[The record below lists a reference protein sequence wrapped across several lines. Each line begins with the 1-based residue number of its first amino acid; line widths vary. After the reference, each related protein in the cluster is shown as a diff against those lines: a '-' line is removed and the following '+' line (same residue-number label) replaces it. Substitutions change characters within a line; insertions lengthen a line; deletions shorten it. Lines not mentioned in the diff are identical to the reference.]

1 MKRTDYLKV
10 VLILPGNVLITI
22 PLLIYFFTRN
32 SYSYDLTNPP
42 SFLFYVAMLFLT
54 LGLFLAI
61 WSVRTFYTK
70 GGDGTPAPW
79 KPVSNLIIYGPYR
92 YVRNPMIL
100 GVVVLL
106 LFEATFF
113 SSKPLL
119 LWALV
124 FFIVNIFY
132 FKVFEEKQ
140 LIKRFGPD
148 YENYKENVPMFFPK
162 FTFGYNSL
170 STFKSSRFVSG

>member
-32 SYSYDLTNPP
+32 SSSYDLTNTPN
-42 SFLFYVAMLFLT
+42 FLFNLSVIFLT

-79 KPVSNLIIYGPYR
+79 KPVSNFIVSGPYC

-100 GVVVLL
+100 GVVFLL
-106 LFEATFF
+106 LFESAVF
-113 SSKPLL
+113 SSYPLL
-119 LWALV
+119 IWAII
-124 FFIVNIFY
+124 FFVVNILY
-132 FKVFEEKQ
+132 FKVIEERQ
-140 LIKRFGPD
+140 LIKRFGIE
-148 YENYKENVPMFFPK
+148 YKNYKNEVPMFFPK
-162 FTFGYNSL
+162 FTPYN
-170 STFKSSRFVSG
+170 KE